1 MSKQSKQ
8 SRCWY
13 RDYLKRPLDIGIS
26 SLSII
31 FLSWLLL
38 LIAILIKI
46 DSPKEKV
53 LFLQKRS
60 GKNNK
65 VFTIYKFRTMRSE
78 APHQIATNDFKSA
91 EKYITRIGRFLR
103 KSSLDELP
111 QLFNVIKGDMSL
123 VGPRPLIPAE
133 LTVLQLRTL
142 SHANEVLPGITGLAQ
157 VKGRDN
163 LDANSKAKYDHE
175 YAKNISFKL
184 DGKIIIK
191 TITDVIQSK
200 NINDGSK
207 TRK

>member
-1 MSKQSKQ
+1 MYKQTRQ
-8 SRCWY
+8 SRFWY

-26 SLSII
+26 FLSII
-31 FLSWLLL
+31 LLSWLLL

-53 LFLQKRS
+53 FFLQKRL
-60 GKNNK
+60 GKSNK

-78 APHQIATNDFKSA
+78 APHQIATNDFENA
-91 EKYITRIGRFLR
+91 GQYITTVGHFLR

-111 QLFNVIKGDMSL
+111 QLFNVLKGNMSL
-123 VGPRPLIPAE
+123 VGPRPLIPSE
-133 LTVLQLRTL
+133 SDVLKLRSL

-163 LDANSKAKYDHE
+163 LDDDSKAKYDHE
-175 YAKNISFKL
+175 YAENISFRL
-184 DGKIIIK
+184 DRKIIIK

-200 NINDGSK
+200 NINDG
-207 TRK
+207 RKIRK